1 MAGLVEKFF
10 SGDYAGLVRSEV
22 DAGDLSRFSAR
33 EQAYLVGALVFVGRR
48 SDAKAE
54 FAAHLKKASADAQAI
69 ARFFLAVG
77 ASRDSSYEE
86 ARALL
91 AENFRAR
98 GKVKGEEAR
107 FFLYQGWG
115 FFRYFHAR
123 FGKAALWSERAW
135 RVAYKARFRY
145 GMTLSADLRGHSLLQ
160 VGEVARGL
168 RSLEEAAE
176 HAATGAIRATLETS
190 ALTYRAQFGLLPEA
204 SKKLL
209 AAWKKLATSDTYS
222 RANLL
227 LERARSLLLEG
238 KATEA
243 SQWLDEGAGEI
254 FRHGHRRQKAAWLAR
269 RAAVSIAQGQ
279 KAEALQSVERGL
291 AELEAASDPNHRLE
305 LLELRFAAEP
315 DEETRAEVERLRKWI
330 GRKPAPESPLFQ
342 WREMRRKDAGN
353 PELAHLAVTR
363 GWLGLLGELVEPEG
377 ELLLY
382 LELLP
387 GKLVI
392 FRRGNVEVSR
402 EGVPEILKRLLM
414 ALSFSASSKEALLE
428 KVWGYRYDPLR
439 HDPLLYN
446 SIYRLRALLGS
457 AEAHLVA
464 ESNGYRWDL
473 PAKVRVFERDYA
485 APEESEPVSE
495 SLSLRQ
501 HRALQA
507 LKSGAFEAISVGEYA
522 AKYRVSKPTATRDLA
537 ELLRKGYLARTG
549 RARATAYLLREKQ

>member
-1 MAGLVEKFF
+1 MSALVERFF
-10 SGDYAGLVRSEV
+10 SGDYAGLVRGEV
-22 DAGDLSRFSAR
+22 DSGDLARFEPR
-33 EQAYLVGALVFVGRR
+33 EQAYLIGALVFVGRKA
-48 SDAKAE
+48 DAKAE
-54 FAAHLKKASADAQAI
+54 FAAHLKKANADAQAI

-77 ASRDSSYEE
+77 ASRDSSYDE
-86 ARALL
+86 ARSLL
-91 AENFRAR
+91 SENFLLRK
-98 GKVKGEEAR
+98 KVKSDEAR
-107 FFLYQGWG
+107 FFLFQGWG

-135 RVAYKARFRY
+135 RVAFQARFRY

-160 VGEVARGL
+160 VGEVAKGL

-176 HAATGAIRATLETS
+176 HAATGAIRGTLEVS
-190 ALTYRAQFGLLPEA
+190 ILSYRAQFGLLPEA

-238 KATEA
+238 KASEA
-243 SQWLDEGAGEI
+243 LAWLDEGSGEI
-254 FRHGHRRQKAAWLAR
+254 FRHGHRRQKATWLAR
-269 RAAVSIAQGQ
+269 RAAVALAQGQ
-279 KAEALQSVERGL
+279 KLEALQLVEQGL
-291 AELEAASDPNHRLE
+291 AGLEVASDPNHRLE
-305 LLELRFAAEP
+305 LLELKQLAEP
-315 DEETRAEVERLRKWI
+315 GEHTQAEISSLVKWI
-330 GRKPAPESPLFQ
+330 GRKPAPESPLYQ
-342 WREMRRKDAGN
+342 WREMRRKDAAN
-353 PELAHLAVTR
+353 PELAHLAVSR

-382 LELLP
+382 LDLLP
-387 GKLVI
+387 GRLVA
-392 FRRGNVEVSR
+392 FQRGNVSVSE

-414 ALSFSASSKEALLE
+414 AMSFASSSKEALLE

-446 SIYRLRALLGS
+446 SIYRLRKLLGP

-464 ESNGYRWDL
+464 EGEGYRWAV
-473 PAKVRVFERDYA
+473 PAKVRVFEREYA
-485 APEESEPVSE
+485 APEAAEPVSE
-495 SLSLRQ
+495 GLSLRQ

-507 LKSGAFEAISVGEYA
+507 LKGGEAISVGEYA
-522 AKYRVSKPTATRDLA
+522 SRFRVSKPTATRDLA

-549 RARATAYLLREKQ
+549 RARATAYFLKEK